1 MDIQTLREQRSQAA
15 QQARQLL
22 DSVEPDDWN
31 DDHNHQY
38 DQLVDSIDRL
48 DDQIDRVDRQL
59 QIEAADFAITSG
71 LAERQGLSLDEAQ
84 HNRDMEQGIFNSFL
98 RGGVDALNSE
108 QRQYVEQRR
117 IRADMSSGVGEEGG
131 YLVPTD
137 FATRLIEEMKLFGNM
152 RLVAT
157 IQQTASGA
165 PIEWPVADNLD
176 QEGEIVAENTEVTD
190 EDPTFGIKT
199 IGAYKY
205 SSKGVA
211 VPFEL
216 LQDSR
221 IDLEAY
227 IVRLLAQ
234 RISRITNRHFTLGT
248 GITQPKGII
257 PAASQGAVAAAV
269 DAIGYDDL
277 VNLEHSVDPAYRT
290 GARFMFA
297 DLALK
302 AVKLLKD
309 ADGRPLWVPGV
320 AVSEPDTILSYPY
333 VINQY
338 MATPEASA
346 KSVAFGQMSNYLIRD
361 VMAVTLFR
369 MTDSAYTRKGQVGFL
384 AFSRHDGDLLDA
396 SGQSVKY
403 LEHPASVE
411 SVGASKASKASK

>member
-1 MDIQTLREQRSQAA
+1 MDIQTLREERAQAA
-15 QQARQLL
+15 QTARQLL
-22 DSVEPDDWN
+22 DSVEPDNWN
-31 DDHNHQY
+31 EDHNRQY
-38 DQLVDSIDRL
+38 DQLVETIERL
-48 DDQIDRVDRQL
+48 DDQIKRLDRQL

-71 LAERQGLSLDEAQ
+71 LAERDGLSLDEAQ
-84 HNRDMEQGIFNSFL
+84 HNRNMETGIFNSFL
-98 RGGVDALNSE
+98 RGGIHALSAE
-108 QRQYVEQRR
+108 QREYVEQRR
-117 IRADMSSGVGEEGG
+117 LRADMSGETDAEGG

-157 IQQTASGA
+157 IQQTDSGA

-176 QEGEIVAENTEVTD
+176 QDGEIVAENTEVTD

-234 RISRITNRHFTLGT
+234 RISRITNRHFTVGT
-248 GITQPKGII
+248 GVQQPKGII
-257 PAASQGAVAAAV
+257 PASSKGADAAAV

-277 VNLEHSVDPAYRT
+277 VDLEHSVDPTYRM
-290 GARFMFA
+290 GAGFMFA
-297 DLALK
+297 DMALK

-309 ADGRPLWVPGV
+309 SDGRPLWVPGV
-320 AVSEPDTILSYPY
+320 AVGEPDTILGYGY
-333 VINQY
+333 TINQY
-338 MATPEASA
+338 MATPAADA
-346 KSVAFGQMSNYLIRD
+346 KSVIFGQLSNYLIRD

-396 SGQSVKY
+396 SGQSVKH
-403 LEHPASVE
+403 LRHPASIE
-411 SVGASKASKASK
+411 AKPNKATK

>member
-1 MDIQTLREQRSQAA
+1 
-15 QQARQLL
+15 
-22 DSVEPDDWN
+22 
-31 DDHNHQY
+31 
-38 DQLVDSIDRL
+38 
-48 DDQIDRVDRQL
+48 
-59 QIEAADFAITSG
+59 
-71 LAERQGLSLDEAQ
+71 
-84 HNRDMEQGIFNSFL
+84 MEKGIFNSFL
-98 RGGVDALNSE
+98 RGGIDALDES

-117 IRADMSSGVGEEGG
+117 VRADLGTGTGPEGG

-157 IQQTASGA
+157 IQQTASGV

-190 EDPTFGIKT
+190 EDPAFGIKT

-221 IDLEAY
+221 IDIEAY

-234 RISRITNRHFTLGT
+234 RISRITNKHFTIGT
-248 GITQPKGII
+248 GSDQPKGII
-257 PAASQGAVAAAV
+257 PAASKGAEAATATG
-269 DAIGYDDL
+269 IGFDDL
-277 VNLEHSVDPAYRT
+277 LNLEHSVDPAYRM
-290 GARFMFA
+290 GAGFMFA

-302 AVKLLKD
+302 TVKMLKD
-309 ADGRPLWVPGV
+309 NDGRPLWVPGV
-320 AVSEPDTILSYPY
+320 AVSEPDTILGYRY
-333 VINQY
+333 TINQY
-338 MATPEASA
+338 MAAPAANA
-346 KSVAFGQMSNYLIRD
+346 KSLAFGQLANYLIRD

-369 MTDSAYTRKGQVGFL
+369 MTDSVYTRKGQVGFL

-403 LEHPASVE
+403 LEHPDAVPSV
-411 SVGASKASKASK
+411 SSKVRK

>member
-1 MDIQTLREQRSQAA
+1 MDIQTLREERA
-15 QQARQLL
+15 QSAQKARQLL

-38 DQLVDSIDRL
+38 DQLVESIDRF
-48 DDQIDRVDRQL
+48 DSQIERLDRQL

-71 LAERQGLSLDEAQ
+71 LAERNGLSLDEAQ
-84 HNRDMEQGIFNSFL
+84 HNIDMEKGIFNSFL
-98 RGGVDALNSE
+98 RGGIDALSAD
-108 QRQYVEQRR
+108 QREYVEQRR
-117 IRADMSSGVGEEGG
+117 LRADMGTGTGPEGG

-157 IQQTASGA
+157 IQQTSSGA

-176 QEGEIVAENTEVTD
+176 QEGEIVAENTEVSD

-248 GITQPKGII
+248 GSDQPRGII
-257 PAASQGAVAAAV
+257 PASSKGVDAVAV
-269 DAIGYDDL
+269 DMIGYDDL
-277 VNLEHSVDPAYRT
+277 VNLEHSVDPAYRM

-297 DLALK
+297 DMALK
-302 AVKLLKD
+302 TVKMLKD
-309 ADGRPLWVPGV
+309 DIGRPLWVPGV
-320 AVSEPDTILSYPY
+320 AVNEPDTILGYGY
-333 VINQY
+333 TINQY
-338 MATPEASA
+338 MDTPEASA
-346 KSVAFGQMSNYLIRD
+346 KSVAFGQFSNYLIRD

-403 LEHPASVE
+403 LQHPAE
-411 SVGASKASKASK
+411 PESKAATAKAAK

>member
-15 QQARQLL
+15 SNARQLL
-22 DSVEPDDWN
+22 DSVDPEHWN
-31 DDHNHQY
+31 ADHNQQY
-38 DQLVDSIDRL
+38 DTLVAGIERIDDQLQRL
-48 DDQIDRVDRQL
+48 DQQL
-59 QIEAADFAITSG
+59 KIEAADHAVTQQRADRDGVSD
-71 LAERQGLSLDEAQ
+71 DEAT
-84 HNRDMEQGIFNSFL
+84 HSIAMEKSIFNRFL
-98 RGGVDALNSE
+98 RGGIDALDVD
-108 QRQYVEQRR
+108 QRQYVEHRR
-117 IRADMSSGVGEEGG
+117 LRNELSTGTDTAGG

-157 IQQTASGA
+157 IQQTDSGV

-190 EDPTFGIKT
+190 EDPSFGIKT

-221 IDLEAY
+221 IDIEAY

-234 RISRITNRHFTLGT
+234 RLSRVTNKHFTIGT
-248 GITQPKGII
+248 GTGQPKGII
-257 PAASQGAVAAAV
+257 PAASKGADAAAAN
-269 DAIGYDDL
+269 AIGFDDL
-277 VNLEHSVDPAYRT
+277 INLEHSVDPVYRM
-290 GARFMFA
+290 GAEFMFA
-297 DLALK
+297 DQALK
-302 AVKLLKD
+302 TVKMLKD
-309 ADGRPLWVPGV
+309 NEGRPLWIPGI
-320 AVSEPDTILSYPY
+320 AVSEPDTILGYTY
-333 VINQY
+333 EINQY
-338 MATPEASA
+338 MDAPAANA
-346 KSVAFGQMSNYLIRD
+346 KSIAFGQLSNYLIRD

-369 MTDSAYTRKGQVGFL
+369 MTDSVYTRKGQVGFL

-403 LEHPASVE
+403 LQHG
-411 SVGASKASKASK
+411 GAKVAAK